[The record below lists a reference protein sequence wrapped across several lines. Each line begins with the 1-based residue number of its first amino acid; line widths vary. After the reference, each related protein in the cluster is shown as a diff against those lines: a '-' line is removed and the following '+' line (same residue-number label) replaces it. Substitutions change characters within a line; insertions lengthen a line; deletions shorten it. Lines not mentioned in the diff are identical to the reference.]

1 MEIIVIISLLI
12 GVIIV
17 SYYCGYV
24 VGHSKCYRDL
34 KIYKN
39 IVEHDIKYGKIKWK
53 NGKNK

>member
-39 IVEHDIKYGKIKWK
+39 IVEHDIKYGKNKWNKWK
-53 NGKNK
+53 K